1 MIVFCGY
8 ANVDLTVAVPV
19 LPGPAARVQAT
30 AVRRGEGGM
39 GANAAVAAARM
50 GADARFA
57 GVVGPDAASTAF
69 LDALAAD
76 GVGTEWTS
84 RTGVLTTAVV
94 LLTPDGERS
103 IISQDD
109 QVTTEHVAAVAA
121 QARADGAD
129 WLYLDGY
136 RFPAA
141 AGVLGDGPPG
151 VVVDLDGCD
160 GAAAARAALAAA
172 DHAVVGRAQAAVF
185 LGDDDALASTATE
198 HRVNLVVT
206 DGSRG
211 WTLFTPDGGRH
222 AGAAIEVTAVD
233 ATGAGDCFAGSY
245 CAELDRGAGPLEAA
259 RVAAVA
265 AGLSCTRPG
274 ARAGLPH
281 REDVLAYIDSAGAH
295 PAEASTAQA
304 HTAPTDTVRP
314 GTGPDASPALARR
327 HGEET

>member
-8 ANVDLTVAVPV
+8 ANADLTVAVPV
-19 LPGPAARVQAT
+19 LPGPGARVQAT
-30 AVRRGEGGM
+30 GVRRGDGGM

-57 GVVGPDAASTAF
+57 GVVGTDPLSTEF
-69 LDALAAD
+69 LRILAAD
-76 GVGTEWTS
+76 GVRTDWTS
-84 RTGVLTTAVV
+84 RAGTLTTAVV

-109 QVTTEHVAAVAA
+109 QVTTAHVADVAA
-121 QARADGAD
+121 RARAAGAD

-141 AGVLGDGPPG
+141 AAVLGGPGGPAL
-151 VVVDLDGCD
+151 VVDLDGCD
-160 GAAAARAALAAA
+160 GPQATRAALDAA
-172 DHAVVGRAQAAVF
+172 DHAIVGRAQAAAF
-185 LGDDDALASTATE
+185 LGGGADAFAAAATA

-206 DGSRG
+206 DGARG

-222 AGAAIEVTAVD
+222 GGRAIEVTAVD
-233 ATGAGDCFAGSY
+233 ATGAGDCFAGAY
-245 CAELDRGAGPLEAA
+245 CAELDRGASPPAAA

-274 ARAGLPH
+274 ARDGLPR
-281 REDVLAYIDSAGAH
+281 REAVLAHI
-295 PAEASTAQA
+295 QA
-304 HTAPTDTVRP
+304 TPTEPTR
-314 GTGPDASPALARR
+314 SALARSHR
-327 HGEET
+327 EEMRCDER